1 MFATLLSMKTV
12 AIAGA
17 SGFIGQNLINQ
28 LLKDTDFKIIA
39 LSRSNKETKSER
51 VTWKKCD
58 LFSVLD
64 IEKAI
69 KGSDYLVYLV
79 HSMQPSAHL
88 DQASFEDYDL
98 ILADNFGRAARKLN
112 IDNIIYLGGLIP
124 KDAEL
129 STHLMSRLE
138 VEKALADNIENYTF
152 LRAGLILGYG
162 GSSFHILLNLV
173 KRLPIMICPKWTQL
187 QTSPIHI
194 SQVTKTIVEILR
206 LGDHAG
212 KTYDIAS
219 RDSISYL
226 NMLKLTAKELQ
237 LKRVFIKFPISLIY
251 LSRLWVS
258 LISGAS
264 RMLVYPLVESLKHQL
279 KADKQAK
286 YQPQTFSEL
295 SVSEA
300 IKLSAKDSMDKDY
313 RFVTRRTKRKTV
325 RSVQRAVMPKGYNAR
340 DVAELYM
347 HWLPQFLYPFIIVTI
362 DMQWVTFSFLN
373 KKLKLL
379 VLKWSPERS
388 TLDRQLFYIKGGLLA
403 AKQDRGRLEFREVLN
418 GTTTLSAI
426 HEFHPSLPWYIYR
439 YTQAVVHLF
448 VMYFFGKYLE
458 EISKGNKK

>member
-1 MFATLLSMKTV
+1 MKTV

-28 LLKDTDFKIIA
+28 ILKDTDFKIIA
-39 LSRSNKETKSER
+39 LSRSKKESNSDR
-51 VTWKKCD
+51 VTWKTCD

-69 KGSDYLVYLV
+69 TGSDYLVYLV

-98 ILADNFGRAARKLN
+98 ILADNFGRAARKLK

-138 VEKALADNIENYTF
+138 VEKALADNIPKYTF

-162 GSSFHILLNLV
+162 GSSYHILLNLV
-173 KRLPIMICPKWTQL
+173 KRLPILICPKWTQL

-194 SQVTKTIVEILR
+194 NQVTNTISEILR
-206 LGDHAG
+206 FEDYAC
-212 KTYDIAS
+212 KTYDIS
-219 RDSISYL
+219 SHNTISYL
-226 NMLKLTAKELQ
+226 HMLKLTAKEMQ
-237 LKRVFIKFPISLIY
+237 LSRVFLKFPISLIY

-279 KADKQAK
+279 TADTTLK
-286 YQPQTFSEL
+286 YKPQTFSEL
-295 SVSEA
+295 SVEEA
-300 IKLSAKDSMDKDY
+300 IKLSVKDSLGKDY
-313 RFVTRRTKRKTV
+313 HFSTRRTKRKTV

-340 DVAELYM
+340 DIAELYM
-347 HWLPQFLYPFIIVTI
+347 HWLPRFLYPFIIVTI
-362 DMQWVTFSFLN
+362 DTQWVTFSFLH

-379 VLKWSPERS
+379 ILKWSPERS

-403 AKQDRGRLEFREVLN
+403 GTQDRGRLEFREVLN
-418 GTTTLSAI
+418 STTTLSAI
-426 HEFHPSLPWYIYR
+426 HEFHPALPWYIYR

-458 EISKGNKK
+458 RIAKGNAKGNINE

>member
-1 MFATLLSMKTV
+1 MSMKTV

-28 LLKDTDFKIIA
+28 LLKDTDYNIIA
-39 LSRSNKETKSER
+39 LSRSDKTSDIDR
-51 VTWKKCD
+51 VSWKKCD

-69 KGSDYLVYLV
+69 QGSDYLVYLV

-98 ILADNFGRAARKLN
+98 MLADNFGRAARKLGITN
-112 IDNIIYLGGLIP
+112 TIYLGGLIP
-124 KDAEL
+124 KDTEL

-162 GSSFHILLNLV
+162 GSSYHILLNLI
-173 KRLPIMICPKWTQL
+173 KRLPILICPKWTQM

-194 SQVTKTIVEILR
+194 NQVTKTIVEVLKF
-206 LGDHAG
+206 GGHEG

-219 RDSISYL
+219 KDSKSYL
-226 NMLKLTAKELQ
+226 EILKLTASEMELN
-237 LKRVFIKFPISLIY
+237 RVFIKFPISLIY

-264 RMLVYPLVESLKHQL
+264 KMLVYPLVESLKHSL
-279 KADKQAK
+279 NADPIAK
-286 YQPQTFSEL
+286 YHPKTFEEL
-295 SVSEA
+295 SVYEA
-300 IKLSAKDSMDKDY
+300 IKLSVRDSKNQD
-313 RFVTRRTKRKTV
+313 FQFLTRRTKRKTV

-340 DVAELYM
+340 DIAELYM
-347 HWLPQFLYPFIIVTI
+347 HWLPRFLYPFIIVTI
-362 DMQWVTFSFLN
+362 DTQWVTFSFLH

-403 AKQDRGRLEFREVLN
+403 GQQDRGRLEFREVLN
-418 GTTTLSAI
+418 STTTLSAI
-426 HEFHPSLPWYIYR
+426 HEFHPALPWYIYR

-458 EISKGNKK
+458 SIEKEK